1 MIFGPGKEPGRD
13 ADQLTATKVA
23 GKKNMPSIEIVF
35 IEELSSLLAF
45 ANKAELSASL
55 VFTFMSFWVIY
66 WKTWGYQPRVEV
78 LKECF
83 LQLELAPEPAFLHTR
98 PEI

>member
-1 MIFGPGKEPGRD
+1 LNPSFTNGAPLPSQLNTGIAKIACHVSKGMIFGPGKEPGRD

-23 GKKNMPSIEIVF
+23 GKKNMPSIAIVF

-55 VFTFMSFWVIY
+55 MFIFMSFWVIY
-66 WKTWGYQPRVEV
+66 WKT
-78 LKECF
+78 
-83 LQLELAPEPAFLHTR
+83 
-98 PEI
+98 